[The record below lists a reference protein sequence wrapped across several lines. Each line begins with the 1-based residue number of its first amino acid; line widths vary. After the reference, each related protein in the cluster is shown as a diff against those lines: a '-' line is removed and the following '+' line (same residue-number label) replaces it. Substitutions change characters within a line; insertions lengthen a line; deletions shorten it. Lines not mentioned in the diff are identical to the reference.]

1 MNQLK
6 NLCAVVGILMVVAS
20 IMPVLVP
27 NISHGQAVE
36 RGNSARGTRKYY
48 LTTTI
53 HDGNEVLTA
62 CARGYHMASLW
73 EIHDPTSLRYDNVL
87 GFKRSDS
94 GGGPPSGSF
103 GWIRTGWDSDQ
114 EGFTGSNNCNAY
126 TSDSPFGEGTEV
138 ALERVWPVA
147 EGRVISPWSTA
158 AGLCFEPN
166 RVWCV
171 QD

>member
-1 MNQLK
+1 MNNLK
-6 NLCAVVGILMVVAS
+6 NLCAVVGVLIVVAS
-20 IMPVLVP
+20 LMPVLVP
-27 NISHGQAVE
+27 NTSHGQAVE
-36 RGNSARGTRKYY
+36 RGNSAPGTRKYY

-53 HDGNEVLTA
+53 HDGNEVLAA
-62 CARGYHMASLW
+62 CERGYRMASLW
-73 EIHDPTSLRYDNVL
+73 EIHDPTTLRYNNVL
-87 GFKRSDS
+87 GFNRSDS

-103 GWIRTGWDSDQ
+103 GWIRTGWDSEQ

-138 ALERVWPVA
+138 ALERVWAVA
-147 EGRVISPWSTA
+147 EGRVISPWSTTG
-158 AGLCFEPN
+158 GLCSEPS